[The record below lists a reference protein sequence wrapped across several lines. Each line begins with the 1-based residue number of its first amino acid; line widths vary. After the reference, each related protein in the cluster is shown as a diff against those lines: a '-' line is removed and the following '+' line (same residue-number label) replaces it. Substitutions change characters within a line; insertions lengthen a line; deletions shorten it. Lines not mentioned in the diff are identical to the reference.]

1 MPRPCP
7 ASLVEVPIR
16 EARQDIRSSP
26 NASSAAT
33 FRRYAPGPDRAR
45 VVSPNVEVFR
55 PRLISIR
62 RELLSPTNSRNV
74 KGDDSTE
81 GSSPLALSH
90 GCRDGRSSNRSWL
103 KI

>member
-1 MPRPCP
+1 MS
-7 ASLVEVPIR
+7 SLVGLRCPSRKLAIR
-16 EARQDIRSSP
+16 LAPLQTCLRPLPFDVMHLAR
-26 NASSAAT
+26 T
-33 FRRYAPGPDRAR
+33 EPGSLA
-45 VVSPNVEVFR
+45 VIVEVFR

-62 RELLSPTNSRNV
+62 RELLSATNSRNV

-90 GCRDGRSSNRSWL
+90 GCRDGRSSNRSWS